1 MPIVRVISYSY
12 FSLLIQVCQESILN
26 QLTIGQQQVML
37 DPGLNMSF
45 ALIIDGKA
53 LGYALEDAV
62 KKQFFQIAIKCAA
75 VICCRVS
82 PKQKALV
89 CVFLRA

>member
-1 MPIVRVISYSY
+1 MPKVRVISCSH
-12 FSLLIQVCQESILN
+12 FSLLIQVCQETILN
-26 QLTIGQQQVML
+26 QLTTGHQQVML
-37 DPGLNMSF
+37 DPGLDISY

-53 LGYALEDAV
+53 LGYALEDAT
-62 KKQFFQIAIKCAA
+62 KKKFFEIAIKCAS

-89 CVFLRA
+89 CVFLRT

>member
-1 MPIVRVISYSY
+1 MSQ
-12 FSLLIQVCQESILN
+12 LNLGEKQIL
-26 QLTIGQQQVML
+26 GSGL
-37 DPGLNMSF
+37 DMSF

-53 LGYALEDAV
+53 LGYALEDGM
-62 KKQFFQIAIKCAA
+62 KKKFLQIAIKCAS

-89 CVFLRA
+89 WPSTEVSFFFYQSCDGRLW